1 MSRLVTDEVNEGIIQ
16 LSIQMKTISR
26 ARNLRKNSTPQE
38 IILWSRLKNR
48 NFKNLKFRRQYSIGK
63 YIVDFICL
71 EKKLIIELDGWQ
83 HKEEN
88 QERYDQER
96 TKFFEKLGFKVLRF
110 WNNEVNDNL
119 AGVFL
124 KVDEE
129 L

>member
-1 MSRLVTDEVNEGIIQ
+1 VTDEVNEGIIQ